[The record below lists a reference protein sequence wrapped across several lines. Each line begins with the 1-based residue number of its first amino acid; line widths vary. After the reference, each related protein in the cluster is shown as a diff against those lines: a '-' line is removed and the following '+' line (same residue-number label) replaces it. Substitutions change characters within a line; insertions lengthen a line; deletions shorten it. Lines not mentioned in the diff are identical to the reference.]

1 MKLLFLLLIYAIQ
14 AGLGLIV
21 IGSAGC
27 YFGYPILGGITIFIG
42 VLLIILRILLE
53 GLNFQ

>member
-14 AGLGLIV
+14 VGLGLIV

-42 VLLIILRILLE
+42 VLLIIIRCFFE
-53 GLNFQ
+53 GVTFQ